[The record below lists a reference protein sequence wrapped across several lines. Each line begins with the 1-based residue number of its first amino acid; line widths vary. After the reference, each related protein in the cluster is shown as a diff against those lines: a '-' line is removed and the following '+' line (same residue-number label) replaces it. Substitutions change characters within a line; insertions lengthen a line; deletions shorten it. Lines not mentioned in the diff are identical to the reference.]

1 MKTPKRRKRRS
12 HLPSLSQVQ
21 RDMMRIQMQANAAIP
36 SSVREAV
43 MASMDS
49 AANPNA
55 ENPIVIIASLER
67 DERIGIEQAAQGYQ
81 QTLSA
86 VGMRGRN
93 ALMFDTS
100 LDELI
105 AKEGDE

>member
-43 MASMDS
+43 MASMDA
-49 AANPNA
+49 AANKDA

-67 DERIGIEQAAQGYQ
+67 DERMNVSQAAQGYQ

-86 VGMRGRN
+86 VGARGRS
-93 ALMFDTS
+93 ALLMDAS